1 MHSHLL
7 PPYVILGGLRDKPY
21 ALQHIGDVVDPSLL
35 DSQCLSSFIQVQNPV
50 RRGVEQLTKP
60 LGESP

>member
-7 PPYVILGGLRDKPY
+7 PAYVVLGGLCDKPY

-35 DSQCLSSFIQVQNPV
+35 DPQGLCSLIQVQNPI
-50 RRGVEQLTKP
+50 RRCVEKLAKS